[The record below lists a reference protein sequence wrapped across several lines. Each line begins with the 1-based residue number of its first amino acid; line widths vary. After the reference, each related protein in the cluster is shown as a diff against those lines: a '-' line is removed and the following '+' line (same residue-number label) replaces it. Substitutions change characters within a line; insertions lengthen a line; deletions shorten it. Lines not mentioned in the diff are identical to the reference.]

1 MSRLDNALYALSAT
15 ELAPALLGKLLCV
28 NRDGN
33 TLKLRIT
40 ETEAYFGEE
49 DTACHA
55 HKRRTQR
62 TEVLYSKGGRV
73 YVYLCYG
80 IHSLM
85 NIISGP
91 ENHPEG
97 VLIRSVE
104 GYNGPGK
111 LTKFMGIDR
120 SFNGLNA
127 TDSDVIWIED
137 DGFVADEIYTSPRIG
152 IDYATE
158 EYRNK
163 PWRFYIKLNK

>member
-1 MSRLDNALYALSAT
+1 MKRIDEKLYLLNAL
-15 ELAPALLGKLLCV
+15 ELAPLLLGKLLCV
-28 NRDGN
+28 KKGN
-33 TLKLRIT
+33 KVTALRIT

-55 HKRRTQR
+55 HKGRTQR
-62 TEVLYSKGGRV
+62 TEILYSKGGKV

-85 NIISGP
+85 NIISGE

-97 VLIRSVE
+97 VLIRGVE

-111 LTKFMGIDR
+111 LTKHLGIDR
-120 SFNGLNA
+120 SFNNLSA
-127 TDSDVIWIED
+127 IDSDVIWIAD
-137 DGFVADEIYTSPRIG
+137 DGYEAKEIYSTPRIG

-158 EYRNK
+158 EYRYK
-163 PWRFYIKLNK
+163 PWRFYINL